1 MFTQESSYATSNIL
15 IKKCSSYADCKRKR
29 MEINLSFDPLRQNQ
43 SFEMIDFRLTDF
55 SSLKFYLI
63 CEELLN
69 IYFCKICEE
78 VLFCLFL

>member
-1 MFTQESSYATSNIL
+1 MLTVRGSVWKSTFIVH
-15 IKKCSSYADCKRKR
+15 
-29 MEINLSFDPLRQNQ
+29 SFDPLRQNQ